1 VLSVNYGLSGNRSS
15 DPVVGSVFA
24 VVARFTEGVSGRV

>member
-1 VLSVNYGLSGNRSS
+1 VLTMVGLSGNRSS

-24 VVARFTEGVSGRV
+24 VVARLTEVVSG